1 MFHTHTTLS
10 HTTLSHIIFHTHP
23 FHIQLCHIQLCHTQ
37 LCHTPSTIFLTPSLS
52 HTIYIHLDFAWQAW
66 HLVTSTFVSR
76 GRRGTYG
83 TGLGLVAALGAVAP
97 WRHPPSFCV
106 AGVVLMALWHTQLLR
121 TPSFAQLCYTPSFTH
136 NSHTQ
141 LCHTPSFTHN
151 FYTQLCHTPSF
162 SHTIFHTHNYVT
174 RNFVTHTHTN
184 LRIQVFQWSSS
195 TTSFL
200 YPSFPIPLELLFL
213 LIGRN
218 WIVGLSGPLIDCFQY
233 SLPFGC
239 MCLLMDGT

>member
-97 WRHPPSFCV
+97 WRHPPSFCAHHLSHNFV
-106 AGVVLMALWHTQLLR
+106 THHLSHTTLTHNFVTRHLSH
-121 TPSFAQLCYTPSFTH
+121 TTFTH
-136 NSHTQ
+136 SFVTHH
-141 LCHTPSFTHN
+141 LSHTPSFTH
-151 FYTQLCHTPSF
+151 TTM
-162 SHTIFHTHNYVT
+162 SHATLL
-174 RNFVTHTHTN
+174 HTHTQ
-184 LRIQVFQWSSS
+184 IFA
-195 TTSFL
+195 
-200 YPSFPIPLELLFL
+200 YK
-213 LIGRN
+213 
-218 WIVGLSGPLIDCFQY
+218 CF
-233 SLPFGC
+233 SDRPPPLPFSILPFQSHLNFC
-239 MCLLMDGT
+239 FCLLEEIELWGYPVL